1 MLRLSIVDV
10 SNHIERFEAVYR
22 LAMNDPADGGVYEAL
37 VRHFTEYAISF
48 IARCTHQDLPDS
60 DRGVIGPVP
69 CAWICRSDQGM
80 AERQLSD
87 ERRPDL
93 RHGRLCAGLVELRGA
108 HGAVNRALYYGV
120 ELVDEVETEWGPEQ
134 YFGGRRR
141 RQRDGA
147 HHLVCASES
156 LDQKSGPIVG
166 MIR

>member
-1 MLRLSIVDV
+1 
-10 SNHIERFEAVYR
+10 
-22 LAMNDPADGGVYEAL
+22 
-37 VRHFTEYAISF
+37 
-48 IARCTHQDLPDS
+48 
-60 DRGVIGPVP
+60 
-69 CAWICRSDQGM
+69 M

-108 HGAVNRALYYGV
+108 HGAVNIALYYSA
-120 ELVDEVETEWGPEQ
+120 ELVDEVETGWTEQ